1 MKLVFEEFIDA
12 VTKFDEDIAI
22 VYSESLEDTSNF
34 RWFNAFESIED
45 RKVFLEAWQALVVSG
60 EMQTLFLEQSICASS
75 NLFKSYKVI

>member
-12 VTKFDEDIAI
+12 VIKFDKEIAI

-34 RWFNAFESIED
+34 RWFNTFASMED
-45 RKVFLEAWQALVVSG
+45 RKVFLEAWRALFVSG
-60 EMQTLFLEQSICASS
+60 EMQTLFLEQSICESS